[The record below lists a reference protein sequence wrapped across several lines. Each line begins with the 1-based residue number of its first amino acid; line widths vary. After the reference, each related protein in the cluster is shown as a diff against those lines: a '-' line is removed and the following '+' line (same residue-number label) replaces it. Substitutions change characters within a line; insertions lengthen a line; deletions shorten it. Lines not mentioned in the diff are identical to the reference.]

1 MSKIVN
7 TALALIV
14 IIGISMALP
23 AQAQHKRR
31 ATSSRAE
38 SRQESLP
45 AIRPTPTPTPTPQS
59 VALVQQAATD
69 YLSGEANVAVK
80 GNMNPIIRL
89 GLSPNGVTMIEFP
102 VADRFFAIH
111 PGNSDL
117 VTIDDSPTKATDH
130 FLVMR
135 AGSGFSS
142 PTIVAN
148 AGRGPATSVI
158 VQMQSGMVVTFLV
171 YPVQYLAQ
179 QAHRCVVN
187 YDRNEVIAAR
197 RAAGLAINLD
207 GTEGDR
213 PRTASVRVAP
223 ASGVAA
229 DASISSA
236 TTPAPRV
243 NPVPIK
249 PVITEIDATQSPAKR
264 DKRDNGEPNLAAHNA
279 LAAAIKSPANFK
291 RWGDPVH
298 GLSVSLSEVRDV
310 DNRSRVVVI
319 AVHNTKS
326 TAIRVV
332 QGAPDIYVQTL
343 DKKGNPLQV
352 EQIKK
357 LEVQTT
363 TVDNAI
369 PAGAT
374 CYYAVV
380 YETPVLGASQR
391 LRVSIAQINAADE
404 PTSAELTS
412 TVR

>member
-7 TALALIV
+7 RVLAALLV
-14 IIGISMALP
+14 LTIGSVFPAHAQQRKRAAP
-23 AQAQHKRR
+23 AQG
-31 ATSSRAE
+31 E
-38 SRQESLP
+38 PRQES
-45 AIRPTPTPTPTPQS
+45 RPPVQAVAPPQS
-59 VALVQQAATD
+59 VTLVQQAAAD

-142 PTIVAN
+142 PTITAN

-158 VQMQSGMVVTFLV
+158 IQMQSGMVVTFLV

-187 YDRNEVIAAR
+187 YDRNEVVAAR
-197 RAAGLAINLD
+197 RAAGLAVNLD
-207 GTEGDR
+207 GTDGDR
-213 PRTASVRVAP
+213 PRTASVRMAP
-223 ASGVAA
+223 ASAVTADQTPNVAA
-229 DASISSA
+229 APHA
-236 TTPAPRV
+236 AMPPAQ
-243 NPVPIK
+243 
-249 PVITEIDATQSPAKR
+249 PVIAEIDTKESPAKR
-264 DKRDNGEPNLAAHNA
+264 DKKDGGEAGLAAHNA
-279 LAAAIKSPANFK
+279 LATAIKSPGSFK
-291 RWGDPVH
+291 KWGAPLH
-298 GLSVSLSEVRDV
+298 GLALSLSQVREVDART
-310 DNRSRVVVI
+310 RVVVV
-319 AVHNTKS
+319 AVRNTDGA
-326 TAIRVV
+326 TARIV

-343 DKKGNPLQV
+343 DKNGNPLQV
-352 EQIKK
+352 EQIRK

-363 TVDNAI
+363 AVDGAI

-380 YETPVLGASQR
+380 YETLVLGASQR
-391 LRVSIAQINAADE
+391 LRIAIAQINAADE
-404 PTSAELTS
+404 PASAEMTS
-412 TVR
+412 SRR

>member
-1 MSKIVN
+1 MSKIF
-7 TALALIV
+7 TAIVALI
-14 IIGISMALP
+14 IIAGFSMALP
-23 AQAQHKRR
+23 AQAQHRKRV
-31 ATSSRAE
+31 APASH
-38 SRQESLP
+38 QEN
-45 AIRPTPTPTPTPQS
+45 RPPVQPSTPPQS
-59 VALVQQAATD
+59 VALVQQAAAD

-179 QAHRCVVN
+179 QAHRCVVG

-197 RAAGLAINLD
+197 RAAGLAVNLD
-207 GTEGDR
+207 GTEGDH

-223 ASGVAA
+223 ASGMPPEQSAA
-229 DASISSA
+229 SVTASA
-236 TTPAPRV
+236 TPRAAPATLR
-243 NPVPIK
+243 
-249 PVITEIDATQSPAKR
+249 PVIAEIDASQSAKR
-264 DKRDNGEPNLAAHNA
+264 DKKDNGEPSLAAHNA
-279 LAAAIKSPANFK
+279 LAVAIKSPGTFK
-291 RWGDPVH
+291 KWGDPVH
-298 GLSVSLSEVRDV
+298 GLSVSLSQVRDV
-310 DNRSRVVVI
+310 DNRSRVVVV
-319 AVHNTKS
+319 AVRNTEG

-352 EQIKK
+352 ELIKK
-357 LEVQTT
+357 LDVQTT
-363 TVDNAI
+363 AVNGAI

-391 LRVSIAQINAADE
+391 LRVAIAQINAADE
-404 PTSAELTS
+404 PSSAEMTS
-412 TVR
+412 SVR

>member
-1 MSKIVN
+1 MSKIF
-7 TALALIV
+7 TAIVALI
-14 IIGISMALP
+14 IIAGFSMALP
-23 AQAQHKRR
+23 AQAQHRKRV
-31 ATSSRAE
+31 APA
-38 SRQESLP
+38 SRQEN
-45 AIRPTPTPTPTPQS
+45 RPPVQQTAPPQS
-59 VALVQQAATD
+59 VALVQQAAAD

-179 QAHRCVVN
+179 QAHRCVVG

-197 RAAGLAINLD
+197 RAAGLAVNLD

-223 ASGVAA
+223 TSGVPPEQSAA
-229 DASISSA
+229 SVTASA
-236 TTPAPRV
+236 TPRAAQATLR
-243 NPVPIK
+243 
-249 PVITEIDATQSPAKR
+249 PVIAEIDASQSPAKR
-264 DKRDNGEPNLAAHNA
+264 DKKDNGEPSLAAHNA
-279 LAAAIKSPANFK
+279 LTAAIKSPGTFK
-291 RWGDPVH
+291 KWGEPVH
-298 GLSVSLSEVRDV
+298 GLSVSLSQVRDV
-310 DNRSRVVVI
+310 DNRSRVVVV
-319 AVHNTKS
+319 AVRNTEG

-352 EQIKK
+352 ELIKK
-357 LEVQTT
+357 LDLQTT
-363 TVDNAI
+363 AVNGAI

-391 LRVSIAQINAADE
+391 LRVAIAQINAADE
-404 PTSAELTS
+404 PSSAEMTS
-412 TVR
+412 SAR

>member
-1 MSKIVN
+1 MSHTIKKYFIG
-7 TALALIV
+7 LLV
-14 IIGISMALP
+14 IAICAAMP
-23 AQAQHKRR
+23 AQAQQRKRVAPAR
-31 ATSSRAE
+31 QEMQKE
-38 SRQESLP
+38 SRTPVQP
-45 AIRPTPTPTPTPQS
+45 AAPPQS
-59 VALVQQAATD
+59 VALVQQAAAD

-142 PTIVAN
+142 PAIVGGV
-148 AGRGPATSVI
+148 GRGPATSVI

-197 RAAGLAINLD
+197 RAAGLAVNLD

-223 ASGVAA
+223 ASGVVTDAA
-229 DASISSA
+229 TSSA
-236 TTPAPRV
+236 TTSAPHV
-243 NPVPIK
+243 NPVSLR
-249 PVITEIDATQSPAKR
+249 PVIAEIDATQSPAKR
-264 DKRDNGEPNLAAHNA
+264 DKKDNGEPSLAAHNA
-279 LAAAIKSPANFK
+279 LAAAIKSPGNFK
-291 RWGDPVH
+291 KWGDPVH
-298 GLSVSLSEVRDV
+298 GLSVSLSQVRDV

-319 AVHNTKS
+319 AVRNTEGA
-326 TAIRVV
+326 AIRVV
-332 QGAPDIYVQTL
+332 RGAPDIYVQTL

-363 TVDNAI
+363 AVDGAI

-391 LRVSIAQINAADE
+391 LRIAIAQINAADE
-404 PTSAELTS
+404 PTSAEMTS
-412 TVR
+412 SAR

>member
-1 MSKIVN
+1 MSKIIN
-7 TALALIV
+7 AAIALI
-14 IIGISMALP
+14 IITAVSMELP

-31 ATSSRAE
+31 MSPARAE
-38 SRQESLP
+38 ARQE
-45 AIRPTPTPTPTPQS
+45 IRPAVQPAAPPQS
-59 VALVQQAATD
+59 VALVQQAAAD
-69 YLSGEANVAVK
+69 YLSGEAIVAVK

-197 RAAGLAINLD
+197 RAAGLAVNLD

-223 ASGVAA
+223 ASGVVSDAA
-229 DASISSA
+229 AIPTSTAS
-236 TTPAPRV
+236 PRV
-243 NPVPIK
+243 K
-249 PVITEIDATQSPAKR
+249 PVSLSPVIAEIDATQSPAKR
-264 DKRDNGEPNLAAHNA
+264 DKKDNGEPGLAAHNA
-279 LAAAIKSPANFK
+279 LAAAIKSPGNFK
-291 RWGDPVH
+291 RWSDPVH
-298 GLSVSLSEVRDV
+298 GLSVSLSQVRDV

-319 AVHNTKS
+319 AVRNTES
-326 TAIRVV
+326 AAIRVV

-357 LEVQTT
+357 LEAQTT
-363 TVDNAI
+363 AVDGAI

-391 LRVSIAQINAADE
+391 LRLSIAQINAADE
-404 PTSAELTS
+404 PSSAEMTS
-412 TVR
+412 SAR

>member
-1 MSKIVN
+1 MSKIINGVLA
-7 TALALIV
+7 ALLV
-14 IIGISMALP
+14 LTIGSVFPAHAQQRKRATP
-23 AQAQHKRR
+23 AQG
-31 ATSSRAE
+31 E
-38 SRQESLP
+38 SRQESRLP
-45 AIRPTPTPTPTPQS
+45 VQAVAPPQS
-59 VALVQQAATD
+59 VALVQQAAAD

-142 PTIVAN
+142 PTITAN
-148 AGRGPATSVI
+148 VGRGPATSVI

-187 YDRNEVIAAR
+187 YDRNEVVAAR
-197 RAAGLAINLD
+197 RAAGLAVNLD
-207 GTEGDR
+207 GTDGDR
-213 PRTASVRVAP
+213 PRTASVRMAP
-223 ASGVAA
+223 ASAVTP
-229 DASISSA
+229 DQ
-236 TTPAPRV
+236 TPAPVAAAPRV
-243 NPVPIK
+243 TTPPAQ
-249 PVITEIDATQSPAKR
+249 PVITEIDTKQSPVKR
-264 DKRDNGEPNLAAHNA
+264 DKKDGGEASLAAHNA
-279 LAAAIKSPANFK
+279 LAAAIKSPGSFK

-298 GLSVSLSEVRDV
+298 GLSVSLSQVRDV
-310 DNRSRVVVI
+310 DTRSRVVVI
-319 AVHNTKS
+319 AVRNTEG
-326 TAIRVV
+326 AAARIV

-352 EQIKK
+352 EQIRK

-363 TVDNAI
+363 AVDGAI

-391 LRVSIAQINAADE
+391 LRIAIAQTGAADE
-404 PTSAELTS
+404 PSSAEMTPS
-412 TVR
+412 VR

>member
-1 MSKIVN
+1 MSHTFKKYFIP
-7 TALALIV
+7 LLV
-14 IIGISMALP
+14 IAICASLP
-23 AQAQHKRR
+23 AQAQQRKR
-31 ATSSRAE
+31 AAPA
-38 SRQESLP
+38 RQEISKEDRTPVQPVQP
-45 AIRPTPTPTPTPQS
+45 AQPVT
-59 VALVQQAATD
+59 LVQQSAAD

-197 RAAGLAINLD
+197 RAAGLAVNLD

-223 ASGVAA
+223 ASGGVT
-229 DASISSA
+229 DATANSTSTA
-236 TTPAPRV
+236 APRV
-243 NPVPIK
+243 NPASLR
-249 PVITEIDATQSPAKR
+249 PVIAEIEASQSPAKR
-264 DKRDNGEPNLAAHNA
+264 DKKDNGEPSLAAHNA
-279 LAAAIKSPANFK
+279 LAAAIKSPGSFK
-291 RWGDPVH
+291 KWGDPVQ
-298 GLSVSLSEVRDV
+298 GLSVSLSQVREV
-310 DNRSRVVVI
+310 DNRFRVVVI
-319 AVHNTKS
+319 AVRNTES
-326 TAIRVV
+326 AAIRIV

-363 TVDNAI
+363 AVDGAI

-391 LRVSIAQINAADE
+391 LRVAIAQINAADE
-404 PTSAELTS
+404 PSSAEMTPS
-412 TVR
+412 VR

>member
-1 MSKIVN
+1 MSKIINRVLA
-7 TALALIV
+7 ALLV
-14 IIGISMALP
+14 LIIGSVFP
-23 AQAQHKRR
+23 AQAQQRKRA
-31 ATSSRAE
+31 ATTQGE
-38 SRQESLP
+38 SRQET
-45 AIRPTPTPTPTPQS
+45 RPPVQAAAPPQS
-59 VALVQQAATD
+59 VALVQQSAAD

-142 PTIVAN
+142 PTLVAN

-187 YDRNEVIAAR
+187 YDRNEVVAAR
-197 RAAGLAINLD
+197 RAAGLAVNLD

-213 PRTASVRVAP
+213 PRTASVRMPP
-223 ASGVAA
+223 A
-229 DASISSA
+229 SA
-236 TTPAPRV
+236 TTTDQAPNAAAPPRV
-243 NPVPIK
+243 VTPPAR
-249 PVITEIDATQSPAKR
+249 PVIAEIDTKASPAKR
-264 DKRDNGEPNLAAHNA
+264 DKKDGGEAGLAAHNA
-279 LAAAIKSPANFK
+279 LATAIKSPGSFK
-291 RWGDPVH
+291 KWGAPLH
-298 GLSVSLSEVRDV
+298 GLALSLSQVREVDART
-310 DNRSRVVVI
+310 RVVVV
-319 AVHNTKS
+319 AVRNTDGA
-326 TAIRVV
+326 TARIV

-343 DKKGNPLQV
+343 DKNGNPLQV

-363 TVDNAI
+363 AVDGAI

-391 LRVSIAQINAADE
+391 LRIAIAQMNAADE
-404 PTSAELTS
+404 PSSAEMTS
-412 TVR
+412 SRR

>member
-1 MSKIVN
+1 MSKFVN
-7 TALALIV
+7 RVLAILLV
-14 IIGISMALP
+14 LGIGSALP
-23 AQAQHKRR
+23 AQAQRKRAAPTR
-31 ATSSRAE
+31 VE
-38 SRQESLP
+38 SGQENRP
-45 AIRPTPTPTPTPQS
+45 AVQPTAPPQS
-59 VALVQQAATD
+59 VALVQQAAAD

-197 RAAGLAINLD
+197 RAAGLAVNLD

-223 ASGVAA
+223 TSSGVT
-229 DASISSA
+229 DATATSS
-236 TTPAPRV
+236 TKLSPRV
-243 NPVPIK
+243 NPATLK
-249 PVITEIDATQSPAKR
+249 PVTAEIDATQSPAKR
-264 DKRDNGEPNLAAHNA
+264 DKKDNGEPNLAARNA
-279 LAAAIKSPANFK
+279 LAAAIKSPGGFK
-291 RWGDPVH
+291 KWGDSVH
-298 GLSVSLSEVRDV
+298 GLAVSLSQVRDV

-319 AVHNTKS
+319 AVRNTEG
-326 TAIRVV
+326 AAVRIV
-332 QGAPDIYVQTL
+332 QGGPDIYVQTL

-357 LEVQTT
+357 LDVQTT
-363 TVDNAI
+363 AVDGAI
-369 PAGAT
+369 PAGAI

-391 LRVSIAQINAADE
+391 LRIAIAQINAADE
-404 PTSAELTS
+404 PSSAEMTS
-412 TVR
+412 SKR